1 MNKKLLIKAII
12 SILFSLIAIL
22 IAILTNALKFHF
34 VISSKALFAIIIV
47 LLVLAIFILI
57 FNALK
62 EVNNKLYNVFDII
75 LYISNVFSIL
85 FIVTTTIISPVKV
98 NGSSMETTFHDGQIL
113 FVSRINKLENND
125 IVVFYLEDEDLE
137 GLSNSVKNRLTD
149 ILLIK
154 RVIAIPGDT
163 ITVNNGRIRVNGEL
177 IEGSA
182 YQSDFTSEL
191 VDGKVPENYIFVL
204 GDNRDNS
211 TDSRVFGLVPLDNVI
226 GYVVG
231 NK

>member
-113 FVSRINKLENND
+113 FISRINKLENND

-177 IEGSA
+177 MVGNA

-211 TDSRVFGLVPLDNVI
+211 TDSRVFGLVPLDNVV